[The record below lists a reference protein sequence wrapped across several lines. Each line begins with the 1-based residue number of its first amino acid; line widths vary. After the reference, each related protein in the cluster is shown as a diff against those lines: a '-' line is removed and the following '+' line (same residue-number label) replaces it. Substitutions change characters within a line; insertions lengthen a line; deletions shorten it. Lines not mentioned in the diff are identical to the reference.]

1 MKLFEL
7 RDWNLILSEETY
19 GLIPFKKIIDADK
32 SKDKELALKELLYLW
47 FFIDVKSDY
56 MYLTDE
62 KERSSEI
69 IKDVGLDKNWKVS
82 KNLQEAI
89 EFYDKMSTTVSSVI
103 LKNSLYMA
111 NTISNKTKTLVEQD
125 NLSISDIE
133 KVGKSLNQMPGI
145 VAALQK
151 LENSVVKEQ
160 AEQSSKIGSQN
171 KAMFED
177 GL

>member
-7 RDWNLILSEETY
+7 RDWNLIISEEAH

-32 SKDKELALKELLYLW
+32 SKDKEQSLKELLYLW
-47 FFIDVKSDY
+47 FFIDIKSDY

-111 NTISNKTKTLVEQD
+111 NKISNKTKTLVEQD

>member
-1 MKLFEL
+1 MF
-7 RDWNLILSEETY
+7 
-19 GLIPFKKIIDADK
+19 
-32 SKDKELALKELLYLW
+32 
-47 FFIDVKSDY
+47 
-56 MYLTDE
+56 
-62 KERSSEI
+62 SEI

-177 GL
+177 GLQ

>member
-7 RDWNLILSEETY
+7 RDWKLIVSEEAY
-19 GLIPFKKIIDADK
+19 GLVPFKKIIDADK

-47 FFIDVKSDY
+47 LFTDVKSDY

-62 KERSSEI
+62 KERSIEI
-69 IKDVGLDKNWKVS
+69 VKDTGLPKDWKVS
-82 KNLQEAI
+82 KELKEAI
-89 EFYDKMSTTVSSVI
+89 DFYDRMSTTVSSVI

-111 NTISNKTKTLVEQD
+111 NTISNKTKELVEQD

-145 VAALQK
+145 VASLQK

-160 AEQSSKIGSQN
+160 AEQSSKVGSQD

-177 GL
+177 GF

>member
-7 RDWNLILSEETY
+7 RDWNLIISEEAH

-32 SKDKELALKELLYLW
+32 SKDKEQSLKELLYLW
-47 FFIDVKSDY
+47 FFIDIKSDY

>member
-7 RDWNLILSEETY
+7 KNWKLIISEEAY
-19 GLIPFKKIIDADK
+19 GLTPFKKIIDSDK

-56 MYLTDE
+56 MYLTSE
-62 KERSSEI
+62 KERSVEI
-69 IKDVGLDKNWKVS
+69 IKDTGLPKGWKVS
-82 KNLQEAI
+82 QDLKEAI
-89 EFYDKMSTTVSSVI
+89 EFYDRMSTTVSSVI

-111 NTISNKTKTLVEQD
+111 NTISNKTRTLVEQD

-160 AEQSSKIGSQN
+160 AEQSSKIGSQD

-177 GL
+177 GF